1 MLIKNINTFE
11 DLLNCTNKNNFNIYE
26 VCQII
31 ESQENEISEKTIREK
46 VKKTLDIMKET
57 IKNGLISKELSTGK
71 MTGFDCDKLQ
81 TYYKTQSS
89 LFSPNAQNAILYA
102 LATAEENARMGRIA
116 ACPTAGAC
124 GIVPA
129 IIMAFCDKEEAQIN
143 ALITAGQ
150 IGKIISNKVAMAG
163 AIMGCQGE
171 CGTAAAMASSAL
183 VCIKGG
189 NALQI
194 ISAAAL
200 TLKNILG
207 LVCDPV
213 AGLVEVPCVKRNAF
227 MTTNAITGAELAL
240 SGITSII
247 PPDEVVDAM
256 YQVGTFMSPQL
267 KESSEAGLATTKTGL
282 QICKKMQEMYFNN

>member
-1 MLIKNINTFE
+1 MKNIKTFE
-11 DLLNCTNKNNFNIYE
+11 DLLEFTIKNNLSIFE
-26 VCQII
+26 VCQAT
-31 ESQENEISEKTIREK
+31 EAQENEISEEAIREK
-46 VKKTLDIMKET
+46 VKKTLDVMKET
-57 IKNGLISKELSTGK
+57 IQNGLKSKELSTGK
-71 MTGFDCDKLQ
+71 MTGIDCDKLQ
-81 TYYKTQSS
+81 THYKNNTS
-89 LFSPNAQNAILYA
+89 LLSPNAQKAILYA

-129 IIMAFCDKEEAQIN
+129 IIMAFCDNEEKQID

-171 CGTAAAMASSAL
+171 CGTAAAMAAGAL
-183 VCIKGG
+183 VEIQNG

-194 ISAAAL
+194 ISAATL
-200 TLKNILG
+200 TIKNILG

-213 AGLVEVPCVKRNAF
+213 AGLVEVPCVKRNTF
-227 MTTNAITGAELAL
+227 MATTAITGAELAL
-240 SGITSII
+240 ANITSVI
-247 PPDEVVDAM
+247 PPDEVIDAM

-282 QICKKMQEMYFNN
+282 KISKEMQSF

>member
-1 MLIKNINTFE
+1 MKNIQTYE
-11 DLLNCTNKNNFNIYE
+11 DLLKYTTENNVSIFE
-26 VCQII
+26 VCQAM
-31 ESQENEISEKTIREK
+31 EAQENETSIKNIREK
-46 VKKTLDIMKET
+46 VKKTLNVMKET
-57 IKNGLISKELSTGK
+57 IQNGLKSKELSTGK
-71 MTGFDCDKLQ
+71 MTGFDCNKLQ
-81 TYYKTQSS
+81 THYKNNTS
-89 LFSPNAQNAILYA
+89 LLSPNAQKAILYA

-129 IIMAFCDKEEAQIN
+129 IIMAFCDDEEKQID

-171 CGTAAAMASSAL
+171 CGTAAAMAAGAL
-183 VCIKGG
+183 VEIKKG

-194 ISAAAL
+194 ISAATL
-200 TLKNILG
+200 TIKNILG

-213 AGLVEVPCVKRNAF
+213 AGLVEVPCVKRNTF
-227 MTTNAITGAELAL
+227 MATTAITGAELAL
-240 SGITSII
+240 ANITSVI

-282 QICKKMQEMYFNN
+282 KINKEMQSF

>member
-1 MLIKNINTFE
+1 MKNINTFQ
-11 DLLNCTNKNNFNIYE
+11 DLLIYTEKNNLKIFE
-26 VCQII
+26 VCQLV
-31 ESQENEISEKTIREK
+31 EAQENETCEKYIREK

-57 IKNGLISKELSTGK
+57 IQNGLASKEPSTGK

-81 TYYKTQSS
+81 TYYKSQAS
-89 LFSPNAQNAILYA
+89 LFSPNAQKAILYA

-129 IIMAFCDKEEAQIN
+129 IIMAFCDNEEDQIN

-150 IGKIISNKVAMAG
+150 IGKIVSNKVAMAG

-171 CGTAAAMASSAL
+171 CGTAAAMAASAL
-183 VCIKGG
+183 AAIKGG
-189 NALQI
+189 NSMQI
-194 ISAAAL
+194 ISAAVL
-200 TLKNILG
+200 TIKNILG

-213 AGLVEVPCVKRNAF
+213 AGLVEVPCVKRNTF

-240 SGITSII
+240 SGITSVI
-247 PPDEVVDAM
+247 PPDEVIDAM

-282 QICKKMQEMYFNN
+282 KISQKMQLMYHN